1 MFVLYLRL
9 GELHSRTN
17 KLHDGVAYLKL
28 LCCFLC
34 PYREAALLIIV
45 LSVISVVR
53 MVYLVYEVLFFFQPC
68 EALPQVNTK

>member
-1 MFVLYLRL
+1 MQFVCPVSKVLGCIRGPMNVCPVPEA

-17 KLHDGVAYLKL
+17 KLYDSVAYLKL

-45 LSVISVVR
+45 LSVFSVVR
-53 MVYLVYEVLFFFQPC
+53 MVYLV
-68 EALPQVNTK
+68 